1 MSTHEHVNTSTNPS
15 VNASRPRVRFAP
27 SPTGYLHIGGA
38 RTALFNWLFA
48 RQTNGMFMLRIEDTD
63 EARST
68 DESVNAILESMKW
81 LGLDWDEGPGK
92 ENPKYGAYF
101 QMQRKDQGVYRKYV
115 DQLIAEGK
123 AYPCYCTPEELEQKR
138 QIAQANKASQK
149 YDGTCSHLTPEQR
162 AQKVAEGRS
171 AVIRFRMPVEGKVIF
186 DDIIRGHMV
195 FENAQLD
202 DFVLMKASGVP
213 TYNYA
218 CVIDDHTMDIT
229 HVIRGDDHLSNTPRQ
244 VHIYRALGW
253 ELPVFAHLSMI
264 LGQDGTRLSKR
275 HGHTAVLEYRTE
287 GFLPEALI
295 NYLGLLGWSTEDS
308 QQLFEQSDMISKF
321 SLERCA
327 KNAAVFDPVKL
338 HWMNGEYIRKKAAP
352 ELIKAFFDWVSV
364 TGKQDMI
371 GSWDRTLV
379 EKTITLE
386 QDKAKL
392 LSDITGLID
401 FFFVNNVEYRSEAVE
416 KVFKTQTAK
425 AVIEESIARLLKQ
438 SDFSAPAL
446 EQWARDLAAE
456 KGFKAGQVFHPIRVA
471 ISGRTQGPSLF
482 HMMEIMGKDETVRRM
497 QVCLTKFF

>member
-1 MSTHEHVNTSTNPS
+1 MTT
-15 VNASRPRVRFAP
+15 RVRFAP

-48 RQTNGMFMLRIEDTD
+48 RQTKGMFMLRIEDTD

-101 QMQRKDQGVYRKYV
+101 QMQRKEQGVYQKFV

-138 QIAQANKASQK
+138 QAAQANKGSVK
-149 YDGTCSHLTPEQR
+149 YDGTCSRLTPEQR
-162 AQKVAEGRS
+162 AQKAAEGRS
-171 AVIRFRMPVEGKVIF
+171 AVIRFKMPSEGKVVF
-186 DDIIRGHMV
+186 EDIIRGHME
-195 FENAQLD
+195 FENALLD

-213 TYNYA
+213 TYNFA

-244 VHIYRALGW
+244 VHLYQALGW
-253 ELPVFAHLSMI
+253 GLPVFAHLSMI
-264 LGQDGTRLSKR
+264 LGPDGTRLSKR
-275 HGHTAVLEYRTE
+275 HGHTAVLEYRSD
-287 GFLPEALI
+287 GYLPEALI
-295 NYLGLLGWSTEDS
+295 NYLALLGWSTEDS
-308 QQLFEQSDMISKF
+308 QQLFEHDEMIAKF
-321 SLERCA
+321 SLERCS
-327 KNAAVFDPVKL
+327 KSPAVFDPAKL
-338 HWMNGEYIRKKAAP
+338 HWMNGEYIRKKTAP
-352 ELIKAFFDWVSV
+352 ELIRSFFDWLSV
-364 TGKQDMI
+364 TGKQDQVA
-371 GSWDRTLV
+371 SWDRGLV

-401 FFFVNNVEYRSEAVE
+401 FFFANNVEYRNEAVE
-416 KVFKTQTAK
+416 KVFKAQTAK
-425 AVIEESIARLLKQ
+425 AVIEEGIPRLLKQ

-446 EQWARDLAAE
+446 EQWARDFAVE
-456 KGFKAGQVFHPIRVA
+456 KGFKTGQVFHPIRVA

-482 HMMEIMGKDETVRRM
+482 HMMEIMGKEETVRRM
-497 QVCLTKFF
+497 QACLAKFF